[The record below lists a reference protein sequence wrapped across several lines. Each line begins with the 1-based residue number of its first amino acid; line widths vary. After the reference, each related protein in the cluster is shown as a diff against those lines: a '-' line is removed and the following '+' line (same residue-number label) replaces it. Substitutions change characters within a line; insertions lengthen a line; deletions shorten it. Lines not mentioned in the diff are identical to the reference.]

1 MEKETKQRESNGYI
15 LFSYIMDVKQDVILN
30 SKLKTMKEKASSAQE
45 RRVIIQP
52 EINKG
57 APPAAQK
64 YC

>member
-1 MEKETKQRESNGYI
+1 
-15 LFSYIMDVKQDVILN
+15 MDVKQDVILN

-45 RRVIIQP
+45 RRVITQP

-57 APPAAQK
+57 APPAAQQ